1 MQATVE
7 KAGQPAD
14 RIRPRGLRARLR
26 APEERHILT
35 NLRLDVR
42 HATTLL
48 RALLVLTNLEVT
60 R

>member
-1 MQATVE
+1 M
-7 KAGQPAD
+7 
-14 RIRPRGLRARLR
+14 
-26 APEERHILT
+26 LT
-35 NLRLDVR
+35 KLRLDVR